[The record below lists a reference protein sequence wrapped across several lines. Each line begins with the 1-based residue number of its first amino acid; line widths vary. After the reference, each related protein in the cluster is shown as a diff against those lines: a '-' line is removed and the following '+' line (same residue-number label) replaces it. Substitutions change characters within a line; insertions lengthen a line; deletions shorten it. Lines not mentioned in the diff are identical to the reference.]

1 MLGFIIFIGRINYKY
16 YKDLFMSKYYSIN
29 KFSKIL
35 GVSAQTLRN
44 GDKKG
49 KLHPHHTSSNGYRY
63 YSHEQLNQV
72 MNVKPNLDR
81 SVIGY
86 CRVSSNKQKDDL
98 ERQIENMKLYLTAQ
112 GKPFEIISDIGSG
125 INYKKKGLKELMKR
139 ISQNKVDKVVVF
151 YKDRLLRFGFELV
164 EYIASLYDCDI
175 EIIDH
180 TEKTEQQEL
189 VEDLVQII
197 TVFSCKLQ
205 GKRANKARKLVKELI
220 DDGGEEDDKN
230 NSSHADPK

>member
-1 MLGFIIFIGRINYKY
+1 
-16 YKDLFMSKYYSIN
+16 MSKYYSIN
-29 KFSKIL
+29 EFSKIL

-44 GDKKG
+44 WDKKG

-72 MNVKPNLDR
+72 MNIKPNLDR
-81 SVIGY
+81 IVIGY

-98 ERQIENMKLYLTAQ
+98 ERQIENMKLYLIAQ
-112 GKPFEIISDIGSG
+112 GKPFKIISDIGSG
-125 INYKKKGLKELMKR
+125 INYKKKGLQELIKL
-139 ISQNKVDKVVVF
+139 ISQNKVEKVVVL

-164 EYIASLYDCDI
+164 EYIASLHNCDI
-175 EIIDH
+175 EIIDN

-205 GKRANKARKLVKELI
+205 GKRANKAKKLVKELVEAG
-220 DDGGEEDDKN
+220 DEKDDKN
-230 NSSHADPK
+230 NSSNVSSKQ

>member
-1 MLGFIIFIGRINYKY
+1 M
-16 YKDLFMSKYYSIN
+16 
-29 KFSKIL
+29 
-35 GVSAQTLRN
+35 
-44 GDKKG
+44 
-49 KLHPHHTSSNGYRY
+49 
-63 YSHEQLNQV
+63 
-72 MNVKPNLDR
+72 
-81 SVIGY
+81 
-86 CRVSSNKQKDDL
+86 
-98 ERQIENMKLYLTAQ
+98 
-112 GKPFEIISDIGSG
+112 
-125 INYKKKGLKELMKR
+125 
-139 ISQNKVDKVVVF
+139 DKVVVF

-175 EIIDH
+175 EIIDR
-180 TEKTEQQEL
+180 TEKTEQQEI